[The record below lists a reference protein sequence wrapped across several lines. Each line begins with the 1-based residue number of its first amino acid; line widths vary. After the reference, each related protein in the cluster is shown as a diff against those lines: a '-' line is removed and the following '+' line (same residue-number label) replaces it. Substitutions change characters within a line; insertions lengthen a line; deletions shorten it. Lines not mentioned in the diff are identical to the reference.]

1 MARCHRYDG
10 FRKGEGFRALLY
22 FIAYVFGV
30 LYGIDTSPIVASI
43 LAAIH
48 MVYIIPILTGRA
60 VHESVSGDGIVGTY
74 SIESTGIRFN
84 CNVSTAVRL
93 AVYGMF
99 AVLLVSAI
107 VEICIVSI
115 GLKGGPLEEYKR
127 APIVPLLYAEVFL
140 WVLALAWTVYG
151 TYMVVSPVV
160 AAQCWDNNPCNLSRY
175 LDRADQ
181 VLDGSVDDAGF
192 NLDLLIEGGTLAAVR
207 AYNQQLR
214 SLGYLTRNIELAFL
228 NLSGLPYDLERVAQG
243 APWAGCQNESCAWL
257 ISASDACE
265 QWDLLLA
272 LPVPRDNKRYF
283 MILVWT
289 GWGLLAFKVFLVA
302 LAFNSFPDYEDVE
315 SWEGGLR
322 VFSRLCCFGNV
333 LHEEVMEERHVPSRV
348 IAQSL
353 SMLFGSIDLD
363 PTDRL
368 FAALLLAE
376 QQRDQRQINMRL
388 MLDRAGFKMRQ
399 AKGGAFFKGR
409 RAWNSGELDPEESHG
424 VRGQGMHAFQP
435 WLGAVEEGRYP
446 VYCRT
451 GLHYDDAGLGE
462 ENGGWEAS
470 PGGLNASRPPWTPCL
485 RVTHRY
491 MPMLTPA
498 EVPAEYLS
506 HINPVEV
513 AAVCSGPQRPVMA
526 SALQDMHRMAT
537 FAVAAYGVQ
546 NQAWNGGRPM
556 DLLYVSLSLA
566 DLVTDLLSQ
575 PVDVSDWL
583 PAWVRKEIAEDQ
595 PVYAH
600 AGIVSAATAV
610 LVDMEEKD
618 IRCWAFCPP
627 GGLMS
632 WNLAQLTRRFCTSIV
647 VGKDVI
653 SRMSFNALKRTVD
666 EMVICLAR
674 YCKTSYFHDL
684 EQPELYPPG
693 DLAFLRPFKQ
703 RHMKESFWDAVWI
716 SANGAYS
723 IESTGIQNNCSVGTA
738 VRVAVYGMFAVMV
751 VAACLEFAIVSI
763 GLNGGPLEESKRA
776 PIKPL
781 LYIEFFLWIVLLSWT
796 GNLTLLQEIEAEG
809 DGDDSTQVVTDIDF
823 TATGGS
829 RAAVALYNEQV
840 KGVGALTRNFE
851 AAFLNA
857 TGVPFNPDAAGES
870 APWFPCQNST
880 CQKLIQNADECTEW
894 DILLRLPDPS
904 NRKAFFEG
912 LVILVVVAFNSFP
925 DYTEVDSWEGS
936 LRHMSRFCCCGSI
949 MQEAVL
955 DTSEPASRE
964 IAKSLN
970 MLFGGIDLD
979 PTDRLFAALLVAE
992 HQSDLRQRSVRHML
1006 SRAGARE
1013 EVLGVL
1019 MCAALGG
1026 TSRYI
1031 RVWWP
1036 FKRAMVAAPP
1046 LNLSLLHAGFIT
1058 NMQKRGTFITGP
1070 QRRDG
1075 GQLEHF
1081 PEPRP
1086 KQSVSWHLPPSP
1098 FSTKAADIRP
1108 MYRRTTLKL
1117 DEGALEEGGHLDKA
1131 ASGTDSP
1138 SLEWVREQLG
1148 TRLTMAY
1155 RYTPIVTPVCL
1166 PAVYCDHLTPQEAAD
1181 IYSGPR
1187 EGVPT
1192 HQLRQAQSMSLYAI
1206 AAYGLQNIA
1215 WGRGKRPP
1223 TCAANVN
1230 LFRKCMSK
1238 VFRLQNS
1245 YRQQNCE
1252 AILEVTDA
1260 NTSGGA
1266 LPYLVMRHRPSNSLV
1281 ISIRGTV
1288 SMEDLITDLLS
1299 QPVDVSD
1306 WLPPWVQEVRLTGF

>member
-1 MARCHRYDG
+1 MPELRL
-10 FRKGEGFRALLY
+10 FRRRWH
-22 FIAYVFGV
+22 IAS
-30 LYGIDTSPIVASI
+30 DTFPIVA
-43 LAAIH
+43 
-48 MVYIIPILTGRA
+48 
-60 VHESVSGDGIVGTY
+60 
-74 SIESTGIRFN
+74 
-84 CNVSTAVRL
+84 C
-93 AVYGMF
+93 
-99 AVLLVSAI
+99 
-107 VEICIVSI
+107 
-115 GLKGGPLEEYKR
+115 
-127 APIVPLLYAEVFL
+127 
-140 WVLALAWTVYG
+140 VLACVH
-151 TYMVVSPVV
+151 V
-160 AAQCWDNNPCNLSRY
+160 
-175 LDRADQ
+175 
-181 VLDGSVDDAGF
+181 GF
-192 NLDLLIEGGTLAAVR
+192 LI
-207 AYNQQLR
+207 
-214 SLGYLTRNIELAFL
+214 
-228 NLSGLPYDLERVAQG
+228 PY
-243 APWAGCQNESCAWL
+243 
-257 ISASDACE
+257 IS
-265 QWDLLLA
+265 
-272 LPVPRDNKRYF
+272 
-283 MILVWT
+283 
-289 GWGLLAFKVFLVA
+289 
-302 LAFNSFPDYEDVE
+302 
-315 SWEGGLR
+315 
-322 VFSRLCCFGNV
+322 
-333 LHEEVMEERHVPSRV
+333 
-348 IAQSL
+348 
-353 SMLFGSIDLD
+353 
-363 PTDRL
+363 
-368 FAALLLAE
+368 
-376 QQRDQRQINMRL
+376 
-388 MLDRAGFKMRQ
+388 
-399 AKGGAFFKGR
+399 
-409 RAWNSGELDPEESHG
+409 
-424 VRGQGMHAFQP
+424 
-435 WLGAVEEGRYP
+435 
-446 VYCRT
+446 
-451 GLHYDDAGLGE
+451 
-462 ENGGWEAS
+462 
-470 PGGLNASRPPWTPCL
+470 
-485 RVTHRY
+485 
-491 MPMLTPA
+491 
-498 EVPAEYLS
+498 
-506 HINPVEV
+506 
-513 AAVCSGPQRPVMA
+513 
-526 SALQDMHRMAT
+526 
-537 FAVAAYGVQ
+537 
-546 NQAWNGGRPM
+546 
-556 DLLYVSLSLA
+556 
-566 DLVTDLLSQ
+566 
-575 PVDVSDWL
+575 
-583 PAWVRKEIAEDQ
+583 
-595 PVYAH
+595 
-600 AGIVSAATAV
+600 
-610 LVDMEEKD
+610 
-618 IRCWAFCPP
+618 
-627 GGLMS
+627 
-632 WNLAQLTRRFCTSIV
+632 
-647 VGKDVI
+647 
-653 SRMSFNALKRTVD
+653 
-666 EMVICLAR
+666 
-674 YCKTSYFHDL
+674 
-684 EQPELYPPG
+684 
-693 DLAFLRPFKQ
+693 
-703 RHMKESFWDAVWI
+703 
-716 SANGAYS
+716 GAYS

-796 GNLTLLQEIEAEG
+796 VYGTYIVRSPNVGAECWDNNPCAYSDDLPASCTGPKVAGVSTLSPPCKFVSENSQQWQLCFTEWVVYGVSYVWFAALDTADDWDCQVPPPGTEDVDQWVSDTYLDGNLTLLQEIEAEG

-880 CQKLIQNADECTEW
+880 CQKLIQAADECTEW

-912 LVILVVVAFNSFP
+912 LVWTSWGILAFQVILVVVAFNSFP

-1006 SRAGARE
+1006 SRAG
-1013 EVLGVL
+1013 
-1019 MCAALGG
+1019 
-1026 TSRYI
+1026 
-1031 RVWWP
+1031 
-1036 FKRAMVAAPP
+1036 
-1046 LNLSLLHAGFIT
+1046 FIT

-1108 MYRRTTLKL
+1108 MYCRTTLKL

-1148 TRLTMAY
+1148 TRLTLAY

-1252 AILEVTDA
+1252 AILEVTGSDASDLLFVSYA

-1306 WLPPWVQEVRLTGF
+1306 WLPPWVQEAQSHKDECMYAHAGVVSAATAILLDMEEKGLLKELLAAAKMRALLSRLSTRYSGEGLPGSQTMDRNAELPPGKQRSQPQKQAWMTGGGKLEAFFTIDRVRTLLRQESGRTMKLAVTGHSLGAAVACMLSFQLHQECPDLHCWAFCPPGGLMSWNLSVISRRFCTSLVVGKDAISRLSFNTVKRMVDEMVVCLARCRRPKLVVLSDLILRRRGGNRIPPLTLCDMDEIPEDTLAILERYFRTSLSQGGSQPEMYPPGSVMFLRPFKRGRKKTPVQWDAVWINAADLIGEGLHISPAMMVHHRLFNLTEAFDSCMATAEVTLEEDAARTPATKQRIRNVLGKCCV